1 MAMTITEV
9 AMTTSRT
16 FKAMGTT
23 AHVLITNGDD
33 GERLVDRAVAR
44 IEDLENRWSRFRP
57 TSELCRLNATPGRPV
72 LVSQE
77 TFEVVSRA
85 VDAWFLTEGRYD
97 PTILPALIDAGYDRS
112 FEQLPVHSTN
122 GTNVTNAGPIDLPAY
137 QPRLAPGCAEIR
149 LGHTVDTVTLP
160 VGVELD
166 LGGIGKGYAA
176 DLVANELVKA
186 GAGGACVSIG
196 GDTRCIGTAPRD
208 EGWVIEV
215 DDPAFPSEHRTL
227 LRLTLAE
234 GAVVTTSRTRRRWTR
249 NGITAHHIIDPSTGR
264 PAETGLAAVT
274 VLAGEAWWAEVFAKA
289 AFLAGPVHGLEVLA
303 KADVSGF
310 LVDDAGVVHRANR
323 LESFEPV
330 VPT

>member
-1 MAMTITEV
+1 MATTTTEP

-23 AHVLITNGDD
+23 AHVLVTAND
-33 GERLVDRAVAR
+33 ERLLDRAVAR

-57 TSELCRLNATPGRPV
+57 TSELCRLNGTAGRPV
-72 LVSQE
+72 LVSQD
-77 TFEVVSRA
+77 TYEVVSRA

-112 FEQLPVHSTN
+112 FEQLPVHA
-122 GTNVTNAGPIDLPAY
+122 GTGAPIDLPAY

-196 GDTRCIGTAPRD
+196 GDTRCVGTAPQD
-208 EGWVIEV
+208 EGWIIEV
-215 DDPAFPSEHRTL
+215 EDPAFPAEHRTL

-234 GAVVTTSRTRRRWTR
+234 GAVVTTSRTKRRWTR

-264 PAETGLAAVT
+264 PADSGLAAVT
-274 VLAGEAWWAEVFAKA
+274 VLAGEAWWGEVFAKA

-323 LESFEPV
+323 FESLEPV

>member
-1 MAMTITEV
+1 V
-9 AMTTSRT
+9 AVERT

-23 AHVLITNGDD
+23 AHVLVTDD
-33 GERLVDRAVAR
+33 DERLLDRAAAR

-57 TSELCRLNATPGRPV
+57 TSELCRLNAAAGRPV

-77 TFEVVSRA
+77 TYEVVSRA

-97 PTILPALIDAGYDRS
+97 PTILPALMDAGYDRS
-112 FEQLPVHSTN
+112 FEYLRAPASTH
-122 GTNVTNAGPIDLPAY
+122 AAPIDLPAY

-149 LGHTVDTVTLP
+149 MGHTVDTVMLP

-186 GAGGACVSIG
+186 GAAGACVSIG
-196 GDTRCIGTAPRD
+196 GDVRCVGAAPWD
-208 EGWVIEV
+208 EGWIVKV
-215 DDPAFPSEHRTL
+215 DDPAFPDEQRTL

-234 GAVVTTSRTRRRWTR
+234 GAVVTTSRTKRRWTR

-264 PAETGLAAVT
+264 PAHTGLAAVT
-274 VLAGEAWWAEVFAKA
+274 VLAGEAWWGEVFAKA
-289 AFLAGPVHGLEVLA
+289 AFLAGPVLGQEVLA

-323 LESFEPV
+323 LESFEA
-330 VPT
+330 TIITT